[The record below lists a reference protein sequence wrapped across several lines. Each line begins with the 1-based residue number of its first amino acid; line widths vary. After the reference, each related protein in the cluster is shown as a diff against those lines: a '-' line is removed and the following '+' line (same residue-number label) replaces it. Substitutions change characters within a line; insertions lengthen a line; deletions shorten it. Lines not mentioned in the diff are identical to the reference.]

1 MTTSASRPRPL
12 RLAARA
18 AVPRDARGLRPRHAA
33 LALAVGLGVL
43 VAPERAHASP
53 WTLPRGTMVLD
64 VGYQYQFA
72 NDEYFE
78 SGSARRFPLRGRLDA
93 SSVRFRSR
101 FGITDW
107 LEIEAALPVSVIS
120 YASDPVLLLERPAGS
135 MQGELDFYQENVLQ
149 LARTRAGPADFEFA
163 GRAQLVASHPFV
175 LATELRMKT
184 PTGYDRPSGTFG
196 ARPTSAADFLANVTT
211 YARPDNVS
219 DDVTLGDGQ
228 LDLSATVL
236 VGVSL
241 GPRVFLRADGGYVLR
256 FGGAGDQVTG
266 AVRGGVLLTDRLMV
280 YASTALV
287 RSVQQGDVIGI
298 SVAAEDP
305 NLPASQYGGATNLR
319 LRELRL
325 ERDAWTVDGGLLIR
339 LTPEVE
345 LNFNLG
351 RLLWGRNT
359 AAVTNVSASVS
370 IRADLLAIGR

>member
-1 MTTSASRPRPL
+1 
-12 RLAARA
+12 
-18 AVPRDARGLRPRHAA
+18 
-33 LALAVGLGVL
+33 
-43 VAPERAHASP
+43 
-53 WTLPRGTMVLD
+53 
-64 VGYQYQFA
+64 
-72 NDEYFE
+72 
-78 SGSARRFPLRGRLDA
+78 
-93 SSVRFRSR
+93 
-101 FGITDW
+101 
-107 LEIEAALPVSVIS
+107 
-120 YASDPVLLLERPAGS
+120 
-135 MQGELDFYQENVLQ
+135 
-149 LARTRAGPADFEFA
+149 
-163 GRAQLVASHPFV
+163 
-175 LATELRMKT
+175 
-184 PTGYDRPSGTFG
+184 
-196 ARPTSAADFLANVTT
+196 
-211 YARPDNVS
+211 
-219 DDVTLGDGQ
+219 
-228 LDLSATVL
+228 
-236 VGVSL
+236 
-241 GPRVFLRADGGYVLR
+241 VFLRADGGYVLR